1 MKEEGGGGD
10 TRCDDVHV
18 STIIT
23 TAEVILQ
30 LCAKSRRESLVLL
43 ERRIFAVSGFAVPSP
58 AAAAPAGLLDTRFPE
73 RSECQMFRRLSKKK
87 KSIFFECIYFIS
99 SS

>member
-1 MKEEGGGGD
+1 MKEEGEGRGEED

-30 LCAKSRRESLVLL
+30 LCTESRRESLVLL
-43 ERRIFAVSGFAVPSP
+43 ERRIFAVSGFTVPSP
-58 AAAAPAGLLDTRFPE
+58 AAAPAGLLDTRFPE
-73 RSECQMFRRLSKKK
+73 RSESQMFRRL
-87 KSIFFECIYFIS
+87 
-99 SS
+99 